1 MDETQVSQAIVDF
14 QQALLDFESFEQPRK
29 TITVEE
35 LRYITPYFFDKMC
48 DGLGIKKM
56 DWCVKFSG
64 IQHKRIMHDMDELRK
79 RLNEL
84 GVEATSMSNRSCE
97 K

>member
-1 MDETQVSQAIVDF
+1 MDETQVSRAIVDF

-48 DGLGIKKM
+48 DGLGIQKLGL
-56 DWCVKFSG
+56 CVKLG
-64 IQHKRIMHDMDELRK
+64 GNLYKRIMHDMDELQM

-84 GVEATSMSNRSCE
+84 GVGATSMSNRSCE